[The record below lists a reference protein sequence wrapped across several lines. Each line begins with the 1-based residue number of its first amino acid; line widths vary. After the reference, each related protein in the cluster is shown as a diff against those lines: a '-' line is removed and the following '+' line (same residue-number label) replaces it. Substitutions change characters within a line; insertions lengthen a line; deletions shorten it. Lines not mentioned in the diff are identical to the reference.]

1 MNRPPGERLARVG
14 IDTGGTFTDFLVFHD
29 GRVRAHKVLSTPR
42 NPAEAV
48 LAGLRETDLAGPKS
62 VVHGSTV
69 ATNALLERKGV
80 RTALIAT
87 KGFEDVLEIGRQTRP
102 DIYRL
107 FVVRPDPLVDA
118 RLRFGVDERV
128 LCSGE
133 SEKAPEPLEVR
144 EVLAKIRKSGVESLA
159 ICLLHAYANHAHE
172 ETVAVLAEELGV
184 PVSVSHR
191 ILPEYREFE
200 RTVTTVVNAYVS
212 PLMDRYLSHLDREMG
227 KDALRIMQSN
237 GGSIAAET
245 AKRESV
251 RTILSGPA
259 GGVVGAFE
267 TARAAGLTHVITFDM
282 GGTSTDVSLCDG
294 RIRTTAEASVAG
306 FPVRVPMIDIHTVGA
321 GGGSI
326 ARVDAG
332 GALRVGPESAG
343 ADPGPACYGKG
354 EEITTT
360 DANLYLG
367 RLLPNHFLGGRMR
380 LAAERVEKRIREL
393 ASRLSVS
400 PMAAAE
406 GVVRVANA
414 SMERAIRVV
423 SIEKGYDPRE
433 FVLVCFGGAGP
444 LHACDLAAALSI
456 PKVFVPENPGLLSAL
471 GMLLSDVI
479 RDYSR
484 THLQKTA
491 ALSPEDI
498 ASFFAPLAGQA
509 LADLGKEGI
518 PSRDIR
524 VERFLDMRY
533 RGQSYEIT
541 VPYDGEFER
550 EFHREHQ
557 RMYGYQDPERET
569 EIVNVRVRAVGTV
582 GKPVFPEREL
592 SGEDPRAAFLE
603 ERILVENGVE
613 RKVDVYRRGGLAS
626 GNLVTGPAIVVE
638 FSSTVYIPS
647 GWECRVDRR
656 GNLVLEPRGV
666 PR

>member
-1 MNRPPGERLARVG
+1 
-14 IDTGGTFTDFLVFHD
+14 
-29 GRVRAHKVLSTPR
+29 
-42 NPAEAV
+42 
-48 LAGLRETDLAGPKS
+48 
-62 VVHGSTV
+62 
-69 ATNALLERKGV
+69 
-80 RTALIAT
+80 
-87 KGFEDVLEIGRQTRP
+87 
-102 DIYRL
+102 
-107 FVVRPDPLVDA
+107 
-118 RLRFGVDERV
+118 
-128 LCSGE
+128 
-133 SEKAPEPLEVR
+133 
-144 EVLAKIRKSGVESLA
+144 
-159 ICLLHAYANHAHE
+159 
-172 ETVAVLAEELGV
+172 
-184 PVSVSHR
+184 
-191 ILPEYREFE
+191 
-200 RTVTTVVNAYVS
+200 
-212 PLMDRYLSHLDREMG
+212 
-227 KDALRIMQSN
+227 
-237 GGSIAAET
+237 
-245 AKRESV
+245 
-251 RTILSGPA
+251 
-259 GGVVGAFE
+259 
-267 TARAAGLTHVITFDM
+267 
-282 GGTSTDVSLCDG
+282 
-294 RIRTTAEASVAG
+294 
-306 FPVRVPMIDIHTVGA
+306 
-321 GGGSI
+321 
-326 ARVDAG
+326 
-332 GALRVGPESAG
+332 
-343 ADPGPACYGKG
+343 
-354 EEITTT
+354 
-360 DANLYLG
+360 
-367 RLLPNHFLGGRMR
+367 
-380 LAAERVEKRIREL
+380 
-393 ASRLSVS
+393 
-400 PMAAAE
+400 MAAAE